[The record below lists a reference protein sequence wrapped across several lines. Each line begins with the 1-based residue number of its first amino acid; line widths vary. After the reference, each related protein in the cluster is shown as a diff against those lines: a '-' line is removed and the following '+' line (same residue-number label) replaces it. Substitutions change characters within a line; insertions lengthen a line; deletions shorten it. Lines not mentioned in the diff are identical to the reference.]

1 MTAQVTPGWFA
12 GRPLACSV
20 MLRFFSAR
28 RGAHYFFQGLRE
40 GRWPLILVGL
50 TVLVARF
57 NKRWRPGGS
66 RVAAVRVKAGQ
77 SVGLRV
83 SRPGEEPV
91 TFRVD
96 GK

>member
-1 MTAQVTPGWFA
+1 
-12 GRPLACSV
+12 
-20 MLRFFSAR
+20 MLRFLSAR
-28 RGAHYFFQGLRE
+28 RGAHYFFKGLRE

-57 NKRWRPGGS
+57 NKRWRPAGA
-66 RVAAVRVKAGQ
+66 RVAAVRMKTGR

-83 SRPGEEPV
+83 SRPGEAPV